1 MNITHTIYNSVYKRY
16 ESYSETDDLNIY
28 YNFYSPDKTK
38 IMIITAFK
46 NRNNIYDTSI
56 YTDEFGNVH
65 DINEDI
71 EQAEADIQAMKQTA
85 SVTFRWS
92 EFEIRRAKAI
102 AKKIGIPYQTYIK
115 MSLKQAM
122 DNDEKKYN

>member
-1 MNITHTIYNSVYKRY
+1 MDKQSVYIPNVGIA
-16 ESYSETDDLNIY
+16 EVSEY
-28 YNFYSPDKTK
+28 FP
-38 IMIITAFK
+38 
-46 NRNNIYDTSI
+46 TSEEEQKFI
-56 YTDEFGNVH
+56 EFEN
-65 DINEDI
+65 
-71 EQAEADIQAMKQTA
+71 QAEADIQAMKQTA

-122 DNDEKKYN
+122 DNDEKK

>member
-1 MNITHTIYNSVYKRY
+1 MNKKHIV
-16 ESYSETDDLNIY
+16 E
-28 YNFYSPDKTK
+28 
-38 IMIITAFK
+38 
-46 NRNNIYDTSI
+46 DTST

-71 EQAEADIQAMKQTA
+71 EQAEKDIIELKKTN

-92 EFEIRRAKAI
+92 EFEIKRAKKI

-115 MSLKQAM
+115 MSLKQVM
-122 DNDEKKYN
+122 DNDELKYN